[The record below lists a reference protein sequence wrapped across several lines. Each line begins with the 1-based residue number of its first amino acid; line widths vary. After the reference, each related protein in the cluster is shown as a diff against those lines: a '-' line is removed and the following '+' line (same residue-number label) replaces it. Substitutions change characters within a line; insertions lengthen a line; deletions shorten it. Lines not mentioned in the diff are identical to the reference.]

1 MSGYEHIVALPH
13 FPEHQDKSRETARLI
28 VTQWLGSFQQAVRN
42 GSVNDLAELFNEDA
56 WIRDFLTF
64 SWDFRTI
71 QGSKKVSAYIKESQD
86 AASLVAISARD
97 HGKFQ
102 PTFKTPAPETN
113 WVESMF
119 EFETS
124 IGRGK
129 GMVRLVSGN
138 KPSWKAYLINFTLQ
152 ELKGAEEQSG
162 LRRPHGYVDPRGGT
176 WEERRERQ
184 KEFLDEDP
192 TVFVIGAGKLVF
204 WSSRLCLTLFRT
216 SRSRNRSPFATCWAA
231 YFDHR
236 QE

>member
-13 FPEHQDKSRETARLI
+13 FPEHQDKSPETARLI
-28 VTQWLGSFQQAVRN
+28 ITQWLGSFQQAVRN
-42 GSVNDLAELFNEDA
+42 GSVDDLAELFNEDA

-71 QGSKKVSAYIKESQD
+71 QGSNKVSEYIKQSQD
-86 AASLVAISARD
+86 AANLVAISARD

-102 PTFKTPAPETN
+102 PNFKTPAPGTN

-124 IGRGK
+124 IGQGK
-129 GMVRLVSGN
+129 GMVRLVSGDQ
-138 KPSWKAYLINFTLQ
+138 PGWKAYLINFTLQ
-152 ELKGAEEQSG
+152 ELKGSEEQSG

-176 WEERRERQ
+176 WGERRERQ

-192 TVFVIGAGKLVF
+192 AVFVIGAGKSDF
-204 WSSRLCLTLFRT
+204 CPGCLCLTL
-216 SRSRNRSPFATCWAA
+216 SRASWPRNCSPLATRWIAD
-231 YFDHR
+231 FDH
-236 QE
+236 